1 MELKEVTG
9 NLESLLIFFLFNRN
23 SLLNLKEVD
32 IDVTELTN
40 HATAEDVDI
49 KQLLISLIPCI
60 ELLNNEVVTDKM
72 KNDS

>member
-1 MELKEVTG
+1 LELKEVTG